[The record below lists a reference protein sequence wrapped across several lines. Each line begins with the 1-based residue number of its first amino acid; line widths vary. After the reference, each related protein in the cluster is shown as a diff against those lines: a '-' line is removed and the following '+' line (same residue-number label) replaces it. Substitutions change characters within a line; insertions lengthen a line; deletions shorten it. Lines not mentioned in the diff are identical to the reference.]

1 MAKTQEELNALKEEV
16 EALNRKL
23 HELTEEE
30 LAQVSGGFIA
40 GSGVT
45 VFQVNDTFYDK
56 KFKGTSYK
64 VTTQTT
70 VSSLGQVVPVE
81 ISQGTSTING
91 IKTAS
96 YLIYSCT
103 HS

>member
-1 MAKTQEELNALKEEV
+1 MDKLNDNVLDE
-16 EALNRKL
+16 
-23 HELTEEE
+23 
-30 LAQVSGGFIA
+30 VSGGFI
-40 GSGVT
+40 SGDGVI

-70 VSSLGQVVPVE
+70 VRSLGQEVPVE
-81 ISQGTSTING
+81 ISKGTSTTNG

-96 YLIYSCT
+96 YLINSCT